1 MPDRVTD
8 PILVDGP
15 WEHKS
20 VYAHGA
26 RFHVAVQGSGPLV
39 LFLHGFPT
47 YWWLW
52 RRLLGPVADAGFTA
66 AAMDLRGYG
75 ASDHPPRGYDPRTL
89 AADVA
94 GVIKALGFKD
104 AIIIGHG
111 WGGLI
116 GWTAAALQ
124 SSVVR
129 GLAVVSAAHP
139 NALRRAM
146 LVSPAQ
152 VRALSYV
159 VSMQR
164 PWIAERSM
172 TKNGAENVGNILRG
186 WVASGELDPMV
197 EAQYREAFLLGN
209 TSHCSL
215 EYHRWAL
222 RSIPRPDGRSFA
234 KSMDVEISCPVLQIH
249 GEDDSSILIETA
261 YGSEDQVSGSFEF
274 HELPGTGHLIPEER
288 PEELEELI
296 MNWLDGF
303 ESEAH
308 H

>member
-1 MPDRVTD
+1 MPDNGTD
-8 PILVDGP
+8 PILVEGP
-15 WEHKS
+15 WEHKT

-26 RFHVAVQGSGPLV
+26 RFHVAVQGEGPLV

-52 RRLLGPVADAGFTA
+52 RRLLGPVAEAGFTA

-75 ASDHPPRGYDPRTL
+75 GTDHPPRGYDPRTL

-104 AIIIGHG
+104 AVIVGHG

-124 SSVVR
+124 SHVVR
-129 GLAVVSAAHP
+129 GLAVVGAAHP
-139 NALRRAM
+139 NALRKAM

-152 VRALSYV
+152 VRALAYV

-172 TKNGAENVGNILRG
+172 IKNNAENVGAILRG
-186 WVASGELDPMV
+186 WMPNGELDKDV
-197 EAQYREAFLLGN
+197 EDHYRAAFLRGN
-209 TSHCSL
+209 TAHCAL
-215 EYHRWAL
+215 EYHRWAM

-234 KSMDVEISCPVLQIH
+234 KSMDVEIECPVLQIH

-261 YGSEDQVSGSFEF
+261 YGSEDFVSGEFEF
-274 HELPGTGHLIPEER
+274 HELPATGHLIPESH
-288 PEELEELI
+288 PVELEEILI
-296 MNWLDGF
+296 EWLT
-303 ESEAH
+303 ESTSEVQN
-308 H
+308 